1 MNKLLFD
8 LNGNVVPGPYTVT
21 GNYQY
26 ENDFEGKKSVLSF
39 TRKGDSLKIRESQI
53 GFDGESDY
61 LEFNFR
67 VDNPPE
73 TETETKIVSGHA
85 IPFTLSYFV
94 SRRGLVLHTQLITTV
109 NETDYNR
116 ESESNI
122 PLEYATWYNVKIIF
136 IHGEYSILLDDQP
149 HLRRIYK
156 GTWKDYA
163 KQNLVFGGGAQ
174 NGLHL
179 CDIAMSQDIFEEAN
193 AAAIS
198 EMLQLMDDGDFMEDD
213 SCIQDCELDGIILQ
227 KPSTKQVIDGKF
239 CRVYGNGAIVF
250 DYEDKAMYLSKAVF
264 NYYSEHFEET
274 GRPVAYMHY
283 TCQDDQNE
291 IEYGLFEQ
299 KGVFHNAT
307 KKITKALGGDILK
320 RFLDCD
326 LALNRYWYPTFSFTY
341 EEPVPT
347 DGVVFSNGLV
357 IYAYDGQTFLISS
370 SLHDFLAQGDNLAEK
385 TGLPIS
391 DYQVG
396 VDAKGNKCYETL
408 ECQNGTIHSTDTFKN
423 FFTEIRLGAARKLGG
438 TKLDSD
444 ERVIHYYDF
453 EHGVIVLYPG
463 QTEPVVHGD
472 LRLRLLQVTAGNI
485 NDFFNKT
492 PEMYLKLTLYQDD
505 KKIVSKKRYGSKSY
519 PGSTQYTWAS
529 EDSDYVIS
537 PLQSSSSFRIRIQ
550 LYDLD
555 PVSRNDFLGSFS
567 YNLSIENGWG
577 CDVVNWDGNDMDNG
591 QFGLNTLPM
600 TKEGKDNQRGLD
612 NNELRIS
619 VSDKPNYAEL
629 MGDIMKNF
637 TFPFENFKG
646 SYPFN
651 SKRFSEVF
659 SNVNHLESW
668 YDYLLHPVDKYFYNM
683 CRDNLSGAKCYGFA
697 AAEMLTMHN
706 LGPFTPPLFDRYP
719 RPEDYQRRYENL
731 NENLAGYICD
741 YYLYQVG
748 WDAIM
753 WEWKKLEAD
762 NSFRT
767 RKEIQSIIDILD
779 HEKCCLLCMLP
790 EDLNGGHAVMAYGY
804 KKIKPEDRDKDGNYY
819 FIQSGG
825 KEEDKRVAIKADYD
839 YLIYIADCNFPKREK
854 KTTISS
860 FISFEKVNGK
870 EDRII
875 VYHTQ
880 EGMIV
885 SPDCYKAK
893 NYVYLYGTP
902 LSIISRPPR
911 VPNFLDLTD
920 ALGTLVCAWF
930 SCAVDDVQISDP
942 DTDEVLYD
950 QEKGILKTDRLLV
963 VRNKAA
969 GGADGPTLFVLKG
982 NNLNVKFRGAKK
994 DELELRIAG
1003 REASA
1008 SFKTRLSKGEELGF
1022 SFRNVHRPDRFTA
1035 AIRPSV
1041 ANKTIQTEISFV
1053 DKRDKSTRNVFTK
1066 EFVVNKEGAKLSSFN
1081 ATARMKMADSVVL
1094 PVKEKVEVPVSDI
1107 QRIEMK
1113 RDHPGA
1119 IILNRNLTTAQISKL
1134 YHIKPSTARKYCR
1147 QGLIPKAMKASAR
1160 WRIPSENNTMQ

>member
-8 LNGNVVPGPYTVT
+8 LNGNVVPGSYTVT

-26 ENDFEGKKSVLSF
+26 ENDYEGKKSVLSF
-39 TRKGDSLKIRESQI
+39 TRKGDSLKIPESQI

-156 GTWKDYA
+156 GTWKDGYTPR
-163 KQNLVFGGGAQ
+163 NLVFGGDAQ

-198 EMLQLMDDGDFMEDD
+198 EMLQLMDDGEFMEDD

-326 LALNRYWYPTFSFTY
+326 LALNRYWYPTLSFTY

-347 DGVVFSNGLV
+347 DGVIFSNGLV

-370 SLHDFLAQGDNLAEK
+370 SLHDFLAQGDNLAKK

-396 VDAKGNKCYETL
+396 VNVKGNKCYETL

-423 FFTEIRLGAARKLGG
+423 FFTEIKLGAAKKLGG
-438 TKLDSD
+438 TQLDSD

-463 QTEPVVHGD
+463 QTQPVAYGNLL
-472 LRLRLLQVTAGNI
+472 LRFLKVTAGRI
-485 NDFFNKT
+485 NDAINST
-492 PEMYLKLTLYQDD
+492 PELYLKFTLYRNGR
-505 KKIVSKKRYGSKSY
+505 KIVDNADLGKHKFPGDITYSWKS
-519 PGSTQYTWAS
+519 GK
-529 EDSDYVIS
+529 SDYDIS
-537 PLQSSSSFRIRIQ
+537 PLQGDSSFHFLINA
-550 LYDLD
+550 YDYD
-555 PVSRNDFLGSFS
+555 PLSPDDFLGSFN
-567 YNLSIENGWG
+567 YTFDIKNGWG
-577 CDVVNWDGNDMDNG
+577 LDLANGGDG
-591 QFGLNTLPM
+591 LKKLPL
-600 TKEGKDNQRGLD
+600 TREGKDNRNGV
-612 NNELRIS
+612 NNIKLHIS
-619 VSDKPNYAEL
+619 LAEKPNYDEL

-646 SYPFN
+646 SYPFGPGD
-651 SKRFSEVF
+651 FSRLF
-659 SNVNHLESW
+659 SNVNHYESMH
-668 YDYLLHPVDKYFYNM
+668 DFILHPIDEFYYGL
-683 CRDNLSGAKCYGFA
+683 CLGFLSGAKCYGFTV
-697 AAEMLTMHN
+697 AEMLAIHN
-706 LGPFTPPLFDRYP
+706 RSWFIPPLYKNYRC
-719 RPEDYQRRYENL
+719 PENYNGEYADL
-731 NENLAGYICD
+731 KNEVADPICN
-741 YYLYQVG
+741 YHLYQLG
-748 WDAIM
+748 WDAVMQGWREMNGGRYLTPHKAI
-753 WEWKKLEAD
+753 KA
-762 NSFRT
+762 
-767 RKEIQSIIDILD
+767 IIKRIDMG
-779 HEKCCLLCMLP
+779 KCCLLNMLP
-790 EDLNGGHAVMAYGY
+790 EGLVKGHAVMAYGY
-804 KKIKPEDRDKDGNYY
+804 KKIEPEDRAEDGNYY

-839 YLIYIADCNFPKREK
+839 YLIYIADCNFPQRENEG
-854 KTTISS
+854 TVFS
-860 FISFEKVNGK
+860 FLSLEKVNDTT
-870 EDRII
+870 DRII

-880 EGMIV
+880 EGMMV
-885 SPDCYKAK
+885 SPDCYKSK

-902 LSIISRPPR
+902 VSIFFRPPR
-911 VPNFLDLTD
+911 VPSFHDLTFD
-920 ALGTLVCAWF
+920 LFSTMVCGWLSYEA
-930 SCAVDDVQISDP
+930 DGIQIADP
-942 DTDEVLYD
+942 NTDEVLYD

-963 VRNKAA
+963 VRNEAA
-969 GGADGPTLFVLKG
+969 DGADSPALFVLKG
-982 NNLNVKFRGAKK
+982 NDLNVKFRGAKK

-1035 AIRPSV
+1035 DIRPSV
-1041 ANKTIQTEISFV
+1041 ANKAIQTEIRFV

-1094 PVKEKVEVPVSDI
+1094 PVKEKVKVPVSNI

-1119 IILNRNLTTAQISKL
+1119 IILNRNLTTAQISQM
-1134 YHIKPSTARKYCR
+1134 YHVSKSTARRYCR
-1147 QGLIPKAMKASAR
+1147 LGLIPEAAKVNAR